1 MIARLLY
8 RLTANRP
15 CRLIKQ
21 PDGSPY
27 LERYFLFQLFG
38 WTCYLHRFVGSD
50 GDRSLHNH
58 PWRFAFSILFTGW
71 YQEWRGKQTDC
82 WIVADLDA
90 DVVQLNKVKL
100 RKVSR
105 INLIT
110 RHTFHQIAVIKPNT
124 WTLFLHTGWRWRW
137 GFLSNSIGRY
147 LTAGDAYF
155 YRDYPGSFTK
165 DKAWWNEPSC
175 PTGNTANREPFS
187 PK

>member
-21 PDGSPY
+21 PDGNPY
-27 LERYFLFQLFG
+27 LERYFLFHLLG

-50 GDRSLHNH
+50 GDRNLHNH
-58 PWRFAFSILFTGW
+58 PWRFAFSILLTGW
-71 YQEWRGKQTDC
+71 YQEWRGKQIMS
-82 WIVADLDA
+82 WESILARS
-90 DVVQLNKVKL
+90 DVVLLDQTKL

-124 WTLFLHTGWRWRW
+124 WTLFLHTRWRWRW
-137 GFLSNSIGRY
+137 GFLTNSIGRY
-147 LTAGDAYF
+147 RTDGRTYF
-155 YRDYPGSFTK
+155 YRDWAGSQDHVK
-165 DKAWWNEPSC
+165 HWWKAPNC
-175 PTGNTANREPFS
+175 PTGNTVNREPFS
-187 PK
+187 TK